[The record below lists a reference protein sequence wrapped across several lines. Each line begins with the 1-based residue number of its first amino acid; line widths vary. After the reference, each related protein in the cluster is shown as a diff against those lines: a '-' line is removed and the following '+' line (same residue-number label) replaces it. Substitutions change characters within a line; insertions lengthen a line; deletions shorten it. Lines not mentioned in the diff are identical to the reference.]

1 MRPICY
7 ALAQTSSQLL
17 TVEGCWLL
25 YGRLGDFCFHPN
37 AMKIGLR
44 NVDRIDSQSELH
56 RLTVLLAS
64 FHVAIGV
71 GWNAWTQPRFTTL

>member
-44 NVDRIDSQSELH
+44 NVDRIDSQSE
-56 RLTVLLAS
+56 
-64 FHVAIGV
+64 
-71 GWNAWTQPRFTTL
+71 